1 MNRMLAWPVGW
12 CVCIGIAASLA
23 AEPGPDDNLEFVR
36 VTVPAERLREVPLDG
51 GRLVPMP
58 LADFDRAVAGL
69 LPDAEARTP
78 RPLADQ
84 ARYVLAADE
93 RGRLSGRLEF
103 DLGATATAIGGAVPL
118 GALWVE
124 RAVLRSDDGVGE
136 AVVFGIPGG
145 RVAVKTPS
153 AGTYACDIACQPLTA
168 GEFHVPLVAA
178 LMTRLDLRLPE
189 TTRPVV
195 THRGTGTVVVSRAV
209 NGAGDWQIDLSGVE
223 AIDLAIVPLDEGQPR
238 VRCWNRIVV
247 RGRQLDV
254 AARIVPEGPWQTGV
268 LRLRGDERL
277 DVIGGRPVATPGSD
291 IAPVVTDAGWIDI
304 DVPASLA
311 GTLVPLDVYGVA
323 EAAIDQ
329 PFALPVLRPTADRWA
344 GGGTTLVVDPAF
356 AVAAIDVDECVV
368 VAPSAADRW
377 PLAAGGPTVRG
388 EAATIHLEQ
397 QSAAARATVT
407 IDPRMP
413 RLDTARVTTL
423 ELSPGAVL
431 GRAACEVRVASGE
444 AFVITGRIAP
454 EWFIDSVEAVEWPA
468 TAVASTDG
476 DRPLPAADR
485 DRTLD
490 WRVIRASGSS
500 ELRIGLAEAAT
511 PLRPLG
517 LRITGHRRGVP
528 IGGEF
533 LAGDLDMVR
542 LEGETA
548 ESSLV
553 DYRVGPDAVI
563 ELDGAA
569 MGVAAADDQLA
580 ALAEPGAPRG
590 RIRGGD
596 GAARGTGRLVRR
608 RPPLQADVLVQIVAR
623 DSRIT
628 ESLAFTCQPDAGA
641 VDSVVVRVSEP
652 LGDAVEWSLVDP
664 HAGTLYARRLEPGG
678 APGDDRAMGQE
689 SWLVE
694 FRPAVEGAVTFRA
707 TRTRPFTAAVAVP
720 LAWVDGATD
729 ARGTIVVRGAGGT
742 RPSVINRGL
751 AERPPQIPDD
761 RSTAVVTELSY
772 AADAE
777 VPWRTGEP
785 PVIIVPP
792 DVAEARAWVWQES
805 TTAWC
810 HDSGWIE
817 CETVFDIENR
827 GRTDVALTVPAGLR
841 LDEVSIDG
849 EPAPFEVPSEV
860 GGTTS
865 VPLPTGRGRIRLHVR
880 GVAAREA
887 ALGVWRIDPIA
898 CAIDVPVLGRT
909 RELKMPAD
917 LDLFSPGRSLP
928 AGDGWIERL
937 FDATVARPG
946 YAITDPAPSE
956 AGFRTISVPPSGTGP
971 SVGVL
976 VIRRRLLSTASI
988 VVAALAASVVGWA
1001 TRRRPRVAVTA
1012 VVGLA
1017 LVAIWTP
1024 APFASVARAAW
1035 WGGLAG
1041 VWFGAAAGA
1050 ARRVTV
1056 GIGIV
1061 LTLHMPATCAAD
1073 PDLGSTRGSARVPAR
1088 VYVTP
1093 AADGGMALVPEPLF
1107 RRLTTAAAE
1116 AESVRVRGCRLMVA
1130 PQGRWRLELEVD
1142 GDHGGVLTLDQNGT
1156 DVRWVVAAVAAV
1168 PGVSVDVSA
1177 DGATARIV
1185 TVVAGFHRIAIDLAA
1200 KPLRAG
1206 GIESVTVRL
1215 PPSVTAVVDTAT
1227 EAAAADAQ
1235 LADRWQCDRGDT
1247 SGGWRPVAGPAG
1259 LFDVSRAELVRLVRA
1274 IDSRHPLASQPEES
1288 QSHNDVWWGE
1298 GTCVVKATFEI
1309 SSGRNLIRS
1318 LVIRADRPLEPGR
1331 DASQPRLLPL
1341 GAGRYLVEIRE
1352 PAAGPVRLDLLFAM
1366 PLDDPTGVFDVPGV
1380 WLDAVGSDVRTV
1392 RCSAAAGLDVA
1403 PELPA
1408 GYSFLRPREGDPL
1421 EAVVAWRSE
1430 TVAAANAADDERP
1443 LDRGDGG
1450 DRPRARVSVRRKTQP
1465 PRIVQRLDVA
1475 LAADMIELSL
1485 DCQID
1490 SRAGPFTGVTID
1502 LPDDATVERV
1512 SLVGDGHNAGGAV
1525 DAHVSRPAA
1534 SRLVI
1539 ATQHPR
1545 PGTYRLSVAAHVSG
1559 RPSAGGRMPLVRCAV
1574 TDGPPLVVRWRSQP
1588 GMGVAVRRSGEASAA
1603 PPDADDNVAEI
1614 AAGDSGPEYEFVVT
1628 TDGERP
1634 SPQRQEAPARGSAPD
1649 QVPLGNAVEAT
1660 LVHLA
1665 IDDRGR
1671 IWGMARFEVVASEPV
1686 VRMRFPAGTRL
1697 FDVLVDG
1704 REAHA
1709 VPVESSVWDVRLHDV
1724 RWPRSILAV
1733 FAGEVGSSVDS
1744 GDATLI
1750 EPPRLEGLPCRDM
1763 LWTID
1768 APAGMR
1774 VRVAEPA
1781 RVVDAGVWRVAQAE
1795 VQRRISA
1802 VFAAAVEGTLDMD
1815 RERLRGFA
1823 AARDAGARPALEA
1836 EWERAIQGLPEAGRS
1851 RVWVIDSGPAALT
1864 IRTVRPTPAGE
1875 GGRSAATA
1883 VLVAALVA
1891 GWLIAA
1897 WQPAAW
1903 RAALTWSWPWLLAA
1917 AGVSWVIMLRPMLPG
1932 LALVAAGLVA
1942 LVARR
1947 QGAAGMSAA
1956 AMTASRS

>member
-1 MNRMLAWPVGW
+1 MNRMLAWPVCW
-12 CVCIGIAASLA
+12 CMGIGIAASLA
-23 AEPGPDDNLEFVR
+23 AEQGPDDSLEFVR
-36 VTVPAERLREVPLDG
+36 VTVPAERLRDVPLDG

-69 LPDAEARTP
+69 LPDAETRTP
-78 RPLADQ
+78 RRLADE

-103 DLGATATAIGGAVPL
+103 DLGALATAIGGAVPL
-118 GALWVE
+118 GGLWVE
-124 RAVLRSDDGVGE
+124 RAVLRSDEGVGE

-153 AGTYACDIACQPLTA
+153 AGTYACDIACEPLAA
-168 GEFHVPLVAA
+168 GEYRVPLVAA
-178 LMTRLDLRLPE
+178 LMTRIDLQLPE
-189 TTRPVV
+189 SVRPVV
-195 THRGTGTVVVSRAV
+195 TNRGTGTVVMWRAA
-209 NGAGDWQIDLSGVE
+209 NGNGDWRIDLSGVE
-223 AIDLAIVPLDEGQPR
+223 MIDLAIVPLDEGQPR

-247 RGRQLDV
+247 RGRQVD
-254 AARIVPEGPWQTGV
+254 AAVRIVPEGPWRAGAI
-268 LRLRGDERL
+268 RLRCDATL
-277 DVIGGRPVATPGSD
+277 DVIGGRSAAAPGTD
-291 IAPVVTDAGWIDI
+291 IAPVMTDAGWIDI
-304 DVPASLA
+304 DVPPALS
-311 GTLVPLDVYGVA
+311 GTLIPLDVYGVA
-323 EAAIDQ
+323 EAAIDV
-329 PFALPVLRPTADRWA
+329 PFALPTIRPLADRWA
-344 GGGTTLVVDPAF
+344 GGGATLVVDSAF
-356 AVAAIDVDECVV
+356 AVAALDVEECVV

-377 PLAAGGPTVRG
+377 PVAAGGPTVRG
-388 EAATIHLEQ
+388 DVATIHLEQ

-413 RLDTARVTTL
+413 RLDTGRVTTL

-431 GRAACEVRVASGE
+431 GRAACDVRVVSGE

-468 TAVASTDG
+468 SAVASTDG

-490 WRVIRASGSS
+490 WRVIQASGSS
-500 ELRIGLAEAAT
+500 ELQIGLAEAAT
-511 PLRPLG
+511 PARPLG

-533 LAGDLDMVR
+533 LTVDLDMVR

-569 MGVAAADDQLA
+569 MGVVAADNQLA

-596 GAARGTGRLVRR
+596 GAAGGTGRLVRR
-608 RPPLQADVLVQIVAR
+608 RPPLQADVLVQVVAR

-628 ESLAFTCQPDAGA
+628 ESLSFTCQPDAGA

-678 APGDDRAMGQE
+678 TAGEEPAAGQE

-694 FRPAVEGAVTFRA
+694 FRPAVDGAVTFRA

-729 ARGTIVVRGAGGT
+729 ARGTVVVRGAGGT

-761 RSTAVVTELSY
+761 RSAAVVTELSY
-772 AADAE
+772 AAAAE
-777 VPWRTGEP
+777 FPRRTGEP
-785 PVIIVPP
+785 PVVVVPP
-792 DVAEARAWVWQES
+792 AVAVARAWVWQES

-827 GRTDVALTVPAGLR
+827 GRADVALTVPAGLR

-849 EPAPFEVPSEV
+849 ELTPFDVPSEA

-865 VPLPTGRGRIRLHVR
+865 VPLPTGRGRIRLLVR
-880 GVAAREA
+880 GVAARA
-887 ALGVWRIDPIA
+887 ASLGVWRIDPIA
-898 CAIDVPVLGRT
+898 CAIDVPVLDRT

-917 LDLFSPGRSLP
+917 LDLFALGRNLS

-946 YAITDPAPSE
+946 SASPEPATRSE
-956 AGFRTISVPPSGTGP
+956 AGFRTISAPPSGTGP
-971 SVGVL
+971 AVGVL
-976 VIRRRLLSTASI
+976 VIKRRLLSTASI
-988 VVAALAASVVGWA
+988 VVAALAAAVIGWA
-1001 TRRRPRVAVTA
+1001 TRRRPRAAVTA

-1024 APFASVARAAW
+1024 PPFATIARAAW

-1050 ARRVTV
+1050 ARRATV
-1056 GIGIV
+1056 GIGFV
-1061 LTLHMPATCAAD
+1061 LALQSTSTCAAD
-1073 PDLGSTRGSARVPAR
+1073 IDLGPAR

-1116 AESVRVRGCRLMVA
+1116 AESVRVRGCRLSVA
-1130 PQGRWRLELEVD
+1130 SQGLWRLELDVD
-1142 GDHGGVLTLDQNGT
+1142 GDHGGVLTLDQRGT
-1156 DVRWVVAAVAAV
+1156 DVRWVRTAVAAV

-1185 TVVAGFHRIAIDLAA
+1185 TVVAGFHRIAVDLSA
-1200 KPLRAG
+1200 KPLQTG
-1206 GIESVTVRL
+1206 SVECVTVRL
-1215 PPSVTAVVDTAT
+1215 PPAATAIVDMVT
-1227 EAAAADAQ
+1227 EAVATHEQ

-1247 SGGWRPVAGPAG
+1247 AGGWRPVAGPAG
-1259 LFDVSRAELVRLVRA
+1259 LFDVSRAEVVRLVRS

-1288 QSHNDVWWGE
+1288 QSQNEVWWGE

-1309 SSGRNLIRS
+1309 ASGRQLIRS

-1331 DASQPRLLPL
+1331 DAGQPRLLPL
-1341 GAGRYLVEIRE
+1341 GGGRYLVELRE
-1352 PAAGPVRLDLLFAM
+1352 PAAGPVRLDLVFAM

-1392 RCSAAAGLDVA
+1392 RCSAATGLDVT
-1403 PELPA
+1403 PELPV
-1408 GYSFLRPREGDPL
+1408 GYSLLRPREGDPL
-1421 EAVVAWRSE
+1421 DAVAAWRSE
-1430 TVAAANAADDERP
+1430 TVAAANVGGDERP
-1443 LDRGDGG
+1443 LERGDAG
-1450 DRPRARVSVRRKTQP
+1450 DRPKARVSVRRKTVS
-1465 PRIVQRLDVA
+1465 PRITQRLEVA
-1475 LAADMIELSL
+1475 LAVDLVELSL

-1512 SLVGDGHNAGGAV
+1512 SLVGGGHDVGGAV

-1534 SRLVI
+1534 SRLVV

-1545 PGTYRLSVAAHVSG
+1545 PGTYRLSIAAHVSG
-1559 RPSAGGRMPLVRCAV
+1559 RPLAGGRMPLVRCAV
-1574 TDGPPLVVRWRSQP
+1574 TDGPPLVVRWRSLP
-1588 GMGVAVRRSGEASAA
+1588 GIDVAVRRGSEASAA
-1603 PPDADDNVAEI
+1603 SPDADDDVVEI
-1614 AAGDSGPEYEFVVT
+1614 SAGDPGPEYEFVST
-1628 TDGERP
+1628 MGGEP
-1634 SPQRQEAPARGSAPD
+1634 SSSERQELPPRAAAPD
-1649 QVPLGNAVEAT
+1649 EVPLGNSVEAT

-1665 IDDRGR
+1665 IDERGR
-1671 IWGMARFEVVASEPV
+1671 IWGMARFEVVASEPL
-1686 VRMRFPAGTRL
+1686 VRMRFPPGMRL

-1709 VPVESSVWDVRLHDV
+1709 MPVESSAWDVRLHDV

-1733 FAGEVGSSVDS
+1733 FAGEVGSLVDS
-1744 GDATLI
+1744 GDAVLL

-1781 RVVDAGVWRVAQAE
+1781 RVVDAGVWRAAQAE
-1795 VQRRISA
+1795 VQRRVTA

-1836 EWERAIQGLPEAGRS
+1836 EWERAIQGVADPGRS
-1851 RVWVIDSGPAALT
+1851 RLWVVDKGLEGLT
-1864 IRTVRPTPAGE
+1864 IRTVRPTAPGTE
-1875 GGRSAATA
+1875 GRSAATA

-1891 GWLIAA
+1891 GWLLAA

-1903 RAALTWSWPWLLAA
+1903 HAAVTWSWPWMLAA
-1917 AGVSWVIMLRPMLPG
+1917 AGVSWVVVLRPMLPG
-1932 LALVAAGLVA
+1932 LALVAAGLAAV
-1942 LVARR
+1942 VARR
-1947 QGAAGMSAA
+1947 QGADGTSAKVVP
-1956 AMTASRS
+1956 ASRS